1 MIAVGERVLDS
12 RLMIFGSFGLPGS
25 SLGVDEAIAPDARA
39 APGCLAEDCVGAY
52 LFLSSDLLSGYITGQ
67 IIEVNGGQLMP

>member
-1 MIAVGERVLDS
+1 MKAQTATIPMGR
-12 RLMIFGSFGLPGS
+12 PGT
-25 SLGVDEAIAPDARA
+25 
-39 APGCLAEDCVGAY
+39 AEECVGAY